1 MNEVTVTA
9 ASVNWDT
16 TTVILQLFDN
26 SIYMVGGQGGKKTL
40 PKRDQGGTYHID
52 GQLVVA
58 DKEAVKGLMG
68 QLMPLVK
75 LLGNSRKLF
84 LTPLARYWVGPCCPK
99 DTHHTNYRSQGYLPR
114 LGDAIHALRDNI
126 WDGLFTRRVPIF
138 RVLCPN
144 RMVGVGQ
151 RRSEPSDEEA
161 ALSAALWG
169 MDPVHPTTA
178 AYRQMAELIEA
189 DLANHDARYTNPT
202 QKHSA
207 VKKPKP
213 DLSLQRAE
221 WVAGC
226 SAAANRRYINSS
238 RGQRPRVPTH
248 GGPSAPRG
256 AHNRG
261 NLGGRGR
268 AGHTHGH
275 NSAHG
280 SFASAPGYNPRKSAR
295 FSYGRRGRWGSL

>member
-1 MNEVTVTA
+1 M
-9 ASVNWDT
+9 
-16 TTVILQLFDN
+16 
-26 SIYMVGGQGGKKTL
+26 
-40 PKRDQGGTYHID
+40 
-52 GQLVVA
+52 
-58 DKEAVKGLMG
+58 GL
-68 QLMPLVK
+68 LMPLIK

-84 LTPLARYWVGPCCPK
+84 LTTLARYWVGPCCDK
-99 DTHHTNYRSQGYLPR
+99 DTHHTSYRSQGYLPR

-126 WDGLFTRRVPIF
+126 RDGLFTRRVPNF

-161 ALSAALWG
+161 ALSAAMWG

-189 DLANHDARYTNPT
+189 DLANQDARYTNPT
-202 QKHSA
+202 QKHSTE
-207 VKKPKP
+207 KMPRT

-226 SAAANRRYINSS
+226 SAAANRRDIHSN
-238 RGQRPRVPTH
+238 RGQRPRVLAHGSPT
-248 GGPSAPRG
+248 AFRG

-261 NLGGRGR
+261 NPGDRGR
-268 AGHTHGH
+268 AGHARDHH
-275 NSAHG
+275 SARG
-280 SFASAPGYNPRKSAR
+280 SFASARGYNPGRGAR
-295 FSYGRRGRWGSL
+295 YSHGRRGRWGSF